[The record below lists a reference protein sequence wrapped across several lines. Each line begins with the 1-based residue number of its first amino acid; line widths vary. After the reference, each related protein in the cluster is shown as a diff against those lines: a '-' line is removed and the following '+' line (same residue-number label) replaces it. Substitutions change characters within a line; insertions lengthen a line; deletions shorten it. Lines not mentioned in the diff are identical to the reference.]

1 MITTFTSIRTSQD
14 LKNKIKKVVR
24 DDPTIVSISQ
34 FLRECVIKE
43 LRIRKIM
50 E

>member
-1 MITTFTSIRTSQD
+1 MAEKFITIRTSQD
-14 LKNKIKKVVR
+14 LKDKIKKAVKS
-24 DDPTIVSISQ
+24 DSTLVSASQ